1 MNVDHA
7 KEFNNIS
14 CCLLIIIR
22 HHDFRLT
29 SGHEDKFIHLT
40 LCMSRFRFVEHTM
53 ASLEEPLRTGEISP
67 RFDKFLKDVV
77 DHLSPEELEY
87 AVSSI
92 KTNFE
97 IGKFG
102 DKGDQDLYSCLH
114 LFANQGLV
122 SEDNLTLLEKFVV
135 TPQTSK
141 KEEIKEKIEAFK
153 AIRLQEVKES
163 KAATSRELTG
173 RHSDLK
179 NVMSKLTTGGSS
191 VVNLYG
197 SSGVGKTR
205 LANEVLYKWQGT
217 QTNKFNVDLREIDEM
232 EDVHFHLLQVLS
244 TESEETTVSYEA
256 NPVILKM
263 MQLRQR
269 AQGNILLL
277 FDNVDQFSGGKDEAA
292 VRRNTNFVSFLQRL
306 TSDKTGREKSSLK
319 ILLTSRS
326 AFRHGVENYE
336 VRGLERVSS
345 WELLQRQGTPAIQGG
360 QRERLVEMCR
370 GKPLLLNGMAS
381 ILRQETD
388 AERLLGTIEQELA
401 VEQSQDTGEEQT
413 EKEDMFDVNDEGI
426 DKKQLSCLRKM
437 FFFLPSKTLKE
448 SAVSVSLFCRPFS
461 LEAAAEVLGVNVSEA
476 AIRMEGMRNS
486 QVVFLVPESKE
497 LLYDIHP
504 LMRKFLKSIGNSKAF
519 EEAYQKA
526 KALLDK
532 DYVKAFDSFDFQKPN
547 FELALD
553 ISMKSNYLLISQK
566 HRESVLVCYLFE
578 AMISDERRRR
588 KIFHTWAEKIEEDG
602 KEGKEILF
610 FFVQYAIASSFQF
623 KNKLL
628 PKAPAQQMNKLVKY
642 NSRHMN

>member
-1 MNVDHA
+1 
-7 KEFNNIS
+7 
-14 CCLLIIIR
+14 
-22 HHDFRLT
+22 
-29 SGHEDKFIHLT
+29 
-40 LCMSRFRFVEHTM
+40 M
-53 ASLEEPLRTGEISP
+53 ASLDEPLRMGEISP
-67 RFDKFLKDVV
+67 RFDQLLKDVV
-77 DHLSPEELEY
+77 EDLSPEELEY

-97 IGKFG
+97 KGKFA

-135 TPQTSK
+135 TPKTSK
-141 KEEIKEKIEAFK
+141 KKGIEEKIEGFK

-173 RHSDLK
+173 RHSDLTK
-179 NVMSKLTTGGSS
+179 VMSRLTTGGSS

-205 LANEVLYKWQGT
+205 LANEVLSKWQGT
-217 QTNKFNVDLREIDEM
+217 QANKFNVDLREIDKM
-232 EDVHFHLLQVLS
+232 EDVHFHVLQALS

-269 AQGNILLL
+269 KQGNILLL

-306 TSDKTGREKSSLK
+306 TSDKTGGEKSSLK

-381 ILRQETD
+381 ILRQEIAD
-388 AERLLGTIEQELA
+388 AERLLGIIEQELA
-401 VEQSQDTGEEQT
+401 VEQSQDTGKEQT

-426 DKKQLSCLRKM
+426 DEKQLSCLRKM

-461 LEAAAEVLGVNVSEA
+461 LEAAAEILAVNVSEA
-476 AIRMEGMRNS
+476 AIRMEAMRNS

-519 EEAYQKA
+519 MEAYQKA
-526 KALLDK
+526 EDNFCKHFVPQLITIAALLDK
-532 DYVKAFDSFDFQKPN
+532 D
-547 FELALD
+547 
-553 ISMKSNYLLISQK
+553 
-566 HRESVLVCYLFE
+566 
-578 AMISDERRRR
+578 
-588 KIFHTWAEKIEEDG
+588 
-602 KEGKEILF
+602 
-610 FFVQYAIASSFQF
+610 
-623 KNKLL
+623 
-628 PKAPAQQMNKLVKY
+628 
-642 NSRHMN
+642 

>member
-1 MNVDHA
+1 
-7 KEFNNIS
+7 
-14 CCLLIIIR
+14 
-22 HHDFRLT
+22 
-29 SGHEDKFIHLT
+29 
-40 LCMSRFRFVEHTM
+40 M
-53 ASLEEPLRTGEISP
+53 ASLEEPMRTGEISP
-67 RFDKFLKDVV
+67 RFDQLLKDVV
-77 DHLSPEELEY
+77 DDLSPEELEY

-97 IGKFG
+97 KGKFA

-141 KEEIKEKIEAFK
+141 KEEIEEQIEAFK
-153 AIRLQEVKES
+153 AIRLQEFKES

-197 SSGVGKTR
+197 ASGVGKTR

-217 QTNKFNVDLREIDEM
+217 QTNKFNVDLREIDKM
-232 EDVHFHLLQVLS
+232 EDVHFRVLQELS
-244 TESEETTVSYEA
+244 TVSEETAVSYEA

-269 AQGNILLL
+269 EQGNILLL

-292 VRRNTNFVSFLQRL
+292 VRRNVNFVSFLHRL
-306 TSDKTGREKSSLK
+306 TSDKTEGKPKSSLK

-345 WELLQRQGTPAIQGG
+345 WELLQRQGTPAIHGG

-401 VEQSQDTGEEQT
+401 VQQSQDTGDEQT

-426 DKKQLSCLRKM
+426 DEKQLSCLRKM
-437 FFFLPSKTLKE
+437 FLFLPSKTLKE

-461 LEAAAEVLGVNVSEA
+461 LEAAAEILGVNVSEA
-476 AIRMEGMRNS
+476 AIRMERMRNS
-486 QVVFLVPESKE
+486 QVVSVVPEAKE

-504 LMRKFLKSIGNSKAF
+504 LMQKFLKSIGNSKAF
-519 EEAYQKA
+519 VEAYQKA
-526 KALLDK
+526 EDNFCKHFVSQLITIAALLDK
-532 DYVKAFDSFDFQKPN
+532 DYLKAFDSFDFQKPN

-553 ISMKSNYLLISQK
+553 ISIKSGYLLFSQE
-566 HRESVLVCYLFE
+566 HRKSVLVCYLFE
-578 AMISDERRRR
+578 AMIIDQRRRR
-588 KIFHTWAEKIEEDG
+588 QIFHTWAKKIEEDG
-602 KEGKEILF
+602 KEGKDILF
-610 FFVQYAIASSFQF
+610 FAVQYAIASSFQF
-623 KNKLL
+623 KTYCLQ
-628 PKAPAQQMNKLVKY
+628 AF
-642 NSRHMN
+642 

>member
-1 MNVDHA
+1 
-7 KEFNNIS
+7 
-14 CCLLIIIR
+14 
-22 HHDFRLT
+22 
-29 SGHEDKFIHLT
+29 
-40 LCMSRFRFVEHTM
+40 M
-53 ASLEEPLRTGEISP
+53 ASLDEPLRIGEISP
-67 RFDKFLKDVV
+67 RFDQLLKDVV
-77 DHLSPEELEY
+77 EDLSPEELEY

-97 IGKFG
+97 KGKFA

-135 TPQTSK
+135 TPKTSK
-141 KEEIKEKIEAFK
+141 KKGIEKKIEGFK
-153 AIRLQEVKES
+153 AIPLQEVKES

-173 RHSDLK
+173 RHSDLTK
-179 NVMSKLTTGGSS
+179 VMSRLTTGGSS

-205 LANEVLYKWQGT
+205 LANEVLSKWQGT
-217 QTNKFNVDLREIDEM
+217 QANKFNVDLREIDKM

-269 AQGNILLL
+269 EQGNILLL

-292 VRRNTNFVSFLQRL
+292 VRRNVNFVSFLHRL
-306 TSDKTGREKSSLK
+306 TSDKTEGKPKSSLK

-326 AFRHGVENYE
+326 AFCQGVENYE
-336 VRGLERVSS
+336 VRGLEKVSS
-345 WELLQRQGTPAIQGG
+345 GELLQRQGTPAIQSG

-381 ILRQETD
+381 ILRQELAD

-413 EKEDMFDVNDEGI
+413 EKKDMFDVNEEGI
-426 DKKQLSCLRKM
+426 DKEQLSCLRKM

-461 LEAAAEVLGVNVSEA
+461 LEATAEILGVNVSEA
-476 AIRMEGMRNS
+476 AIRLEGMRNS
-486 QVVFLVPESKE
+486 QVVFVVPEAKE
-497 LLYDIHP
+497 LLYDIHS

-519 EEAYQKA
+519 VEAYQKA
-526 KALLDK
+526 KDNFCKHFVSQLITIAALLDK
-532 DYVKAFDSFDFQKPN
+532 DYVKALDSFDFQKPN

-553 ISMKSNYLLISQK
+553 ISMKSGYLLFSQE
-566 HRESVLVCYLFE
+566 HRKSVLVCYLFE
-578 AMISDERRRR
+578 AMIIDQRRRR
-588 KIFHTWAEKIEEDG
+588 QIFHTWAKKIEEDG
-602 KEGKEILF
+602 KEGKDILF
-610 FFVQYAIASSFQF
+610 FAVQYAIASSFQF
-623 KNKLL
+623 KTHCLQ
-628 PKAPAQQMNKLVKY
+628 AF
-642 NSRHMN
+642 

>member
-1 MNVDHA
+1 
-7 KEFNNIS
+7 
-14 CCLLIIIR
+14 
-22 HHDFRLT
+22 
-29 SGHEDKFIHLT
+29 
-40 LCMSRFRFVEHTM
+40 M

-92 KTNFE
+92 RTNFE

-141 KEEIKEKIEAFK
+141 KEGIEAKIRGFK
-153 AIRLQEVKES
+153 AIRLQEIEEPT
-163 KAATSRELTG
+163 AATRKELTG
-173 RHSDLK
+173 RHSDLE

-191 VVNLYG
+191 VLNLYG

-205 LANEVLYKWQGT
+205 LATEVVSQWQGT
-217 QTNKFNVDLREIDEM
+217 TKFKVDLREVERM
-232 EDVHFHLLQVLS
+232 EDVHFQVLQALMIGS
-244 TESEETTVSYEA
+244 KETTTVSYEA
-256 NPVILKM
+256 NPVIFKM
-263 MQLRQR
+263 RQLRQR
-269 AQGNILLL
+269 GLGDILLL
-277 FDNVDQFSGGKDEAA
+277 LDNVDQFSGGNSKAA
-292 VRRNTNFVSFLQRL
+292 TSLNDDFVTFLQRL
-306 TSDKTGREKSSLK
+306 ITGRAKSSLK

-326 AFRHGVENYE
+326 AFRHDVDNYE
-336 VRGLERVSS
+336 VKGLEKISS
-345 WELLQRQGTPAIQGG
+345 GELLQRQGTPAIHGS

-381 ILRQETD
+381 ILRQEIAD
-388 AERLLGTIEQELA
+388 AERLLGTIEQELE
-401 VEQSQDTGEEQT
+401 VEPSQDTEDEAT
-413 EKEDMFDVNDEGI
+413 EKTETFDFKEEGI
-426 DKKQLSCLRKM
+426 DVEQLSCLRKM

-461 LEAAAEVLGVNVSEA
+461 LEAASKILGVNVSEA

-486 QVVFLVPESKE
+486 QVVFLVPEANE

-526 KALLDK
+526 KDNFCKHFVSQLITIAALLDK

-578 AMISDERRRR
+578 AMISDQRRRR

-602 KEGKEILF
+602 KEGKDTLF
-610 FFVQYAIASSFQF
+610 FVVQYAIASSFQF

-628 PKAPAQQMNKLVKY
+628 PKAPA
-642 NSRHMN
+642 